1 MKTWIYISGIIGGLL
16 IIIGLSG
23 IFKGLFL
30 YTLILIAGLGMTCFV
45 CFPLYWSEMKR
56 QKKKEKS
63 GIKTHGDD
71 HYDSGGINGETS
83 QAEGWSMN
91 DSPFRERRSGL
102 NWGGGNVHGANAS
115 RGTRRKFLK

>member
-30 YTLILIAGLGMTCFV
+30 YTLILIAGLGMTCLV

-56 QKKKEKS
+56 QKKKRNPVLRPT
-63 GIKTHGDD
+63 GMIIMTQD
-71 HYDSGGINGETS
+71 
-83 QAEGWSMN
+83 ASMVK
-91 DSPFRERRSGL
+91 RRRPKAG
-102 NWGGGNVHGANAS
+102 V
-115 RGTRRKFLK
+115 